1 MKITDISA
9 VYPRYAA
16 FAPNNWRDKLWQI
29 VVRIETDTGHI
40 GYGYGGGGLASLPI
54 VNGHYRELLIGATLD
69 DTDDIAKLWDR
80 LYYES
85 IPYGR
90 NGIAIMALSGVDL
103 AMWDV
108 VAKAQSRTVAA
119 LISDNPKPYIPVY
132 ATGPD
137 SDWYAQ
143 LEVAGQ
149 KLSHRYTGRDS
160 DYDDALAA
168 AENARNTIGDDKL
181 LMFDVYMSWDEDV
194 TNRMTELLSPFNI
207 YWFEDVLTPD
217 DYDRLARVRPCVQPS
232 NLAGGEHEFS
242 LSGFQRAA
250 ELGAY
255 DIWQPDI
262 TWCGGITAGIR
273 IAKLAADHNIKVI
286 PHRGGEVWGLHLIA
300 ASDHCDNLAE
310 LVLGKQ
316 TAQPQVDLWIGQ
328 PELAEGN
335 LSINDSPG
343 FGVTPNEA
351 ML

>member
-9 VYPRYAA
+9 VYPRYTA
-16 FAPNNWRDKLWQI
+16 FAPGNWRDRLWQI
-29 VVRIETDTGHI
+29 VVRIETDTGHA

-54 VNGHYRELLIGATLD
+54 VNGHFRELLIGANVN
-69 DTDDIAKLWDR
+69 DTDDITKLWDT

-108 VAKAQSRTVAA
+108 VAKAQSCTVAE
-119 LISDNPKPYIPVY
+119 LIGGLRKPSIPVY

-137 SDWYAQ
+137 SQKYAE
-143 LEVAGQ
+143 LGVAGQ
-149 KLSHRYTGRDS
+149 KLSHRYTGNDS
-160 DYDDALAA
+160 DYEAAFEA
-168 AENARNTIGDDKL
+168 AETARNIIGESML

-194 TNRMTELLSPFNI
+194 TKRMTQDLAPFNI

-217 DYDRLARVRPCVQPS
+217 DYDRLAKLRPHVKPVK
-232 NLAGGEHEFS
+232 LAGGEHEFS
-242 LSGFQRAA
+242 LQGFERAA
-250 ELGAY
+250 ELRTY

-273 IAKLAADHNIKVI
+273 IANLAADHNIKVI

-300 ASDHCDNLAE
+300 ASDSCENLAE
-310 LVLGKQ
+310 LVLG
-316 TAQPQVDLWIGQ
+316 AQPQDVWIGQ
-328 PELAEGN
+328 PELRDGR
-335 LSINDSPG
+335 LSINDEPG
-343 FGVTPNEA
+343 FGVKPDES

>member
-9 VYPRYAA
+9 VYPCHTA
-16 FAPNNWRDKLWQI
+16 FAPNNWRDRLWQI
-29 VVRIETDTGHI
+29 VVRIETDTGHV

-54 VNGHYRELLIGATLD
+54 VNGHFRELLIGANVN
-69 DTDDIAKLWDR
+69 DTDDITKLWDT

-108 VAKAQSRTVAA
+108 VAKAQSRTVAE
-119 LISDNPKPYIPVY
+119 LIGGLRKPSIPVY

-137 SDWYAQ
+137 SQKYAE
-143 LEVAGQ
+143 LGVAGQ
-149 KLSHRYTGRDS
+149 KLSHRYTGNDA
-160 DYDDALAA
+160 DYEAAFEA
-168 AENARNTIGDDKL
+168 AETARNIIGESML

-194 TNRMTELLSPFNI
+194 TKRMTQDLAPFNI

-217 DYDRLARVRPCVQPS
+217 DYDRLAKLRPHVKPS

-242 LSGFQRAA
+242 LQGFERAA

-273 IAKLAADHNIKVI
+273 IAKLAADHDIKVI

-300 ASDHCDNLAE
+300 ASDNCENLAE
-310 LVLGKQ
+310 LVLGG
-316 TAQPQVDLWIGQ
+316 QPQDVWIGQ
-328 PELAEGN
+328 PELRDGR
-335 LSINDSPG
+335 LSINDGPG
-343 FGVTPNEA
+343 FGVKPDES

>member
-9 VYPRYAA
+9 VYPKYTA
-16 FAPNNWRDKLWQI
+16 FAPSNWRDRLWQI
-29 VVRIETDTGHI
+29 VVRIETDTGLV

-54 VNGHYRELLIGATLD
+54 VNGHFRELLIGANVN
-69 DTDDIAKLWDR
+69 DTDDITKLWDT

-108 VAKAQSRTVAA
+108 VAKAQSCTVAE
-119 LISDNPKPYIPVY
+119 LIGGLRKPSIPVY

-137 SDWYAQ
+137 SRQYAE

-149 KLSHRYTGRDS
+149 KLSHRYTGNDS
-160 DYDDALAA
+160 DYEAALTA
-168 AENARNTIGDDKL
+168 AENARNIIGKSML

-194 TNRMTELLSPFNI
+194 TTRMTQSLTPFNI

-217 DYDRLARVRPCVQPS
+217 DYDRLAQLRPLVKPAK
-232 NLAGGEHEFS
+232 LAGGEHEFS
-242 LSGFQRAA
+242 LQGFERAA
-250 ELGAY
+250 KLGTY

-300 ASDHCDNLAE
+300 ASDNCENLAE
-310 LVLGKQ
+310 LVLGG
-316 TAQPQVDLWIGQ
+316 QPQDVWIGQ
-328 PELAEGN
+328 PELRDGR
-335 LSINDSPG
+335 LSINDEPG
-343 FGVTPNEA
+343 FGIKPDES